1 MRWLILSLLTALTV
15 ATQDTWVKKYFSHL
29 SPYDMVVYPSIYS
42 LPLFFSALLVAPR
55 PALDLVFVW
64 SLLLCLPV
72 NAIGFTLQMKAI
84 KISPLSLTL
93 PYLAFTP
100 VFMVLTG
107 WIVLGETL
115 NGWGIGGI
123 VTTCLGSYILN
134 LAPNRKRLLN
144 PVQAILQ
151 EPGSR
156 LMLSA
161 AFLFSI
167 GAVIGKKGILHSSP
181 LYFIVAFF
189 TIFNSLVPL
198 LLWRFGKIRP
208 DTFRQHPVKGLAAG
222 LLMFLHALLHGY
234 AISIAKA
241 AYMIAIKRFSILF
254 GVLYGGLIFKE
265 THIPVRFFGALL
277 MLSGAVLILAMGK

>member
-1 MRWLILSLLTALTV
+1 MLSLLTALT
-15 ATQDTWVKKYFSHL
+15 AASQDAWVKKYFSGL
-29 SPYDMVVYPSIYS
+29 SPYDMVAYPSLYS
-42 LPLFFSALLVAPR
+42 LPLFILTLLAAPR
-55 PALDLVFVW
+55 PDLDMVFAW
-64 SLLLCLPV
+64 CLLLSLPF
-72 NAIGFTLQMKAI
+72 NGIGFTLYMQAI

-107 WIVLGETL
+107 WMVLGETL
-115 NGWGIGGI
+115 NAWGIGGI

-134 LAPNRKRLLN
+134 LMPNQKRLSD
-144 PVQAILQ
+144 PVRSILQ

-156 LMLSA
+156 LMVLV

-181 LYFIVAFF
+181 LFFIVAFF
-189 TIFNSLVPL
+189 TIFNSLIPL
-198 LLWRFGKIRP
+198 LLWKFGKIHPR
-208 DTFRQHPVKGLAAG
+208 TFRQHPYKGSVAG

-254 GVLYGGLIFKE
+254 GVIYGALIFKE
-265 THIPVRFFGALL
+265 AYVPIRFFGALL
-277 MLSGAVLILAMGK
+277 MVSGAVLILVMGK